1 MFLFVGLGNI
11 GKTYEGT
18 PHNAG
23 FYFVDQ
29 LHEYLGFDSLYS
41 VDSWKLEKLAEADI
55 SNIRKDNEKRG
66 ILVKPQTFM
75 NASGRTVAKL
85 IKMFELKPDTDLVLI
100 HDDLDLELGTYKI
113 QKGIGP
119 KGHNGVNSVMSS
131 VGTTN
136 FLRVRIGVE
145 TRQNNTEEY
154 RLSGE
159 DFVLK
164 KYSEEELLTLS
175 ETISDAVK
183 SLRSLIQF

>member
-23 FYFVDQ
+23 FYFVNQ
-29 LHEYLGFDSLYS
+29 LHQYLGYDLLYL
-41 VDSWKLEKLAEADI
+41 VDDWKLEKLAEADI

-75 NASGRTVAKL
+75 NASGRTVSKL
-85 IKMFELKPDTDLVLI
+85 IKMFELKAESDLVLI
-100 HDDLDLELGTYKI
+100 HDDLDLELGKYKI
-113 QKGIGP
+113 QRGIGP

-131 VGTTN
+131 IGTTN
-136 FLRVRIGVE
+136 FIRVRIGVE
-145 TRQNNTEEY
+145 TRQNDTDEF
-154 RLSGE
+154 RLPGE

-164 KYSEEELLTLS
+164 KYSEEEMLTLS
-175 ETISDAVK
+175 ETIADAVK
-183 SLRSLIQF
+183 SLRSLMQF